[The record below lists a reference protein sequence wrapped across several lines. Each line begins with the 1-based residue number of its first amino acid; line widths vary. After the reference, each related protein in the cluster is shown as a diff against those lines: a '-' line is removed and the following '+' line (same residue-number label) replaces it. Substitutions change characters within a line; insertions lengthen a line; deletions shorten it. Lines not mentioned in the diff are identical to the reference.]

1 MSKTR
6 SIVSDMAT
14 PRWLDADEEGVWR
27 GYRRMRALLDQQIS
41 RDLLRDSRLS
51 DSDYDVMSTL
61 TEEAGRTWRA
71 NALARRL
78 LWSTSRLSHHIA
90 RMERRGL
97 VTRRE
102 SADDG
107 RGAEV
112 SLSEAGWAAL
122 LAAAPQ
128 HVASV
133 RRHFIDVLTPGE
145 LRALSQIFAKV
156 IDNLGEDVEA
166 P

>member
-1 MSKTR
+1 
-6 SIVSDMAT
+6 MAT
-14 PRWLDADEEGVWR
+14 PRWLDADEARAWR
-27 GYRRMRALLDQQIS
+27 GYRRMRALLDLQIS
-41 RDLLRDSRLS
+41 RDLSRDSGIS

-61 TEEAGRTWRA
+61 SEKPGRRWRA

-78 LWSTSRLSHHIA
+78 MWSTSRLSHHVA

-97 VTRRE
+97 VTRQE

-112 SLSEAGWAAL
+112 SLSETGWEAL
-122 LAAAPQ
+122 QAAAPQ
-128 HVASV
+128 HLASV
-133 RRHFIDVLTPGE
+133 RQHFIDVLTPVE
-145 LRALSQIFAKV
+145 LKTLSQVFAKV
-156 IDNLGEDVEA
+156 IEHLGEDVEA